1 MGIKS
6 IPLKKFKKF
15 LKHIDCVKV
24 RTQSSHEVWDK
35 FDGSLQRPIVVD
47 NNYKDVPMLHIHT
60 CLRTLGISKEEFEK
74 IISGL

>member
-15 LKHIDCVKV
+15 LKHIGCVKV